1 MKKLKAEFNIPEIN
15 TWKELLTKELK
26 TSNGD
31 DPLRYTDEIEELTF
45 HGSYERKQ
53 HHKITKK
60 QNWKIGV
67 HLIVDCCNQANKKA
81 LSLLNQG
88 ADTLNFDITNTTEL
102 NINQLLESIEINYI
116 SLYFTVRDKQQEKEV
131 NEWFK
136 TKKTLFL
143 HISTSEESVDAYK
156 IHALGGNATQEL
168 AFALSKGK
176 SLIEQN
182 KDTPIHFTF
191 GIGTVFLLEIAKFR
205 AFHILWDKITTHL
218 NFHHNSYITAQT
230 GFVTKSLKDPY
241 TNLLRQTTES
251 FSAVLGGIDQ
261 LIVQPYDS
269 LSQHGSSVFT
279 ERMSINI
286 SLILKEE
293 SEINQLEDPF
303 SGSLAI
309 ENHTHILCDAVWKLV
324 QKIESFGG
332 STSSKTE
339 SFLKTEIER
348 IREKRVSNIQT
359 KKQTFIGIN
368 SYLNPENSA
377 LCWKSETKEYLG
389 LKNLILENN
398 FNALKNKIAS
408 TDK

>member
-1 MKKLKAEFNIPEIN
+1 MIRICL
-15 TWKELLTKELK
+15 
-26 TSNGD
+26 
-31 DPLRYTDEIEELTF
+31 
-45 HGSYERKQ
+45 
-53 HHKITKK
+53 
-60 QNWKIGV
+60 
-67 HLIVDCCNQANKKA
+67 
-81 LSLLNQG
+81 
-88 ADTLNFDITNTTEL
+88 
-102 NINQLLESIEINYI
+102 
-116 SLYFTVRDKQQEKEV
+116 
-131 NEWFK
+131 
-136 TKKTLFL
+136 
-143 HISTSEESVDAYK
+143 
-156 IHALGGNATQEL
+156 
-168 AFALSKGK
+168 
-176 SLIEQN
+176 
-182 KDTPIHFTF
+182 
-191 GIGTVFLLEIAKFR
+191 
-205 AFHILWDKITTHL
+205 
-218 NFHHNSYITAQT
+218 
-230 GFVTKSLKDPY
+230 
-241 TNLLRQTTES
+241 
-251 FSAVLGGIDQ
+251 
-261 LIVQPYDS
+261 
-269 LSQHGSSVFT
+269 
-279 ERMSINI
+279 INI

-309 ENHTHILCDAVWKLV
+309 ENHTHILCDAVWKVV